1 VETDAGTAN
10 NLPPVPDSL
19 LAQISG
25 AYLAQQSAEIA
36 AAQASYTG
44 SKTTPGQGN
53 PFVRP
58 TTPSGD
64 VTAWVPGYGWETV
77 PYADSYF
84 AQEPAAIQQG
94 TTSADTVG
102 PASGTLSVANLR
114 VQAQYDADVYHQSYT
129 LYEVPADEN
138 GGQADYVIVP
148 SSEPPT
154 DVNEH
159 FTHPTTLFVAKPSAI
174 PGLPI
179 QTQTPLGHGLG
190 THPTLA
196 SIPSGLIP
204 DVTTYAQQHDVMG
217 GTNPGITIPA
227 GTGVPPGSGNPG
239 LDSWQLAQL
248 VQQEME
254 QSTGQPYLLLGE
266 ETSGGATYYRVM
278 PQADLSNPNV
288 NVGFTVTSSGSLSNT
303 IAYGA
308 IGSAGTNTAGRNAV
322 GLAIEGAQAAASAT
336 NLAEPV
342 TVYVANGEVQWV
354 MAPRPVP
361 AGATILYTT
370 TSGMTAA
377 GSAIYAANTGAE
389 PAYTGPVTS
398 ATVSAAAASAS
409 AQSAL
414 LTAVLGTTIPTGYTG
429 YVHVD
434 LGGANWTDV
443 YVSDGQYQ
451 GQSLPQ
457 SANAVGSV
465 QYGVWVPGATASTSS
480 PGPTST
486 VTTSARIP
494 LTGSSGAVTNPIK
507 TVPITG
513 TSGGVLIGGATSSA
527 ATTAPADFTPSE
539 AATYIHNFQALHPSE
554 DFTPQYLAYISGS
567 LLTEPYFAPD
577 LAKNVP

>member
-1 VETDAGTAN
+1 MISAGYA
-10 NLPPVPDSL
+10 
-19 LAQISG
+19 
-25 AYLAQQSAEIA
+25 AQQSAEIA
-36 AAQASYTG
+36 AAEASYTG
-44 SKTTPGQGN
+44 NKTVASQTN

-58 TTPSGD
+58 STPSGE
-64 VTAWVPGYGWETV
+64 VTAWVPGYGWQTV
-77 PYADSYF
+77 PYENSYF
-84 AQEPAAIQQG
+84 GQEPAAIQQG
-94 TTSADTVG
+94 TSSAGMGG
-102 PASGTLSVANLR
+102 PASGGVLSMAELSA
-114 VQAQYDADVYHQSYT
+114 QTQYDADVYHQSYT
-129 LYEVPADEN
+129 LYEVPADEGIN
-138 GGQADYVIVP
+138 GQVDYEIVK
-148 SSEPPT
+148 SSEPLT
-154 DVNEH
+154 DVDEY
-159 FTHPTTLFVAKPSAI
+159 FTHPTTLFVAQPSAI
-174 PGLPI
+174 PGAPVYNAA
-179 QTQTPLGHGLG
+179 PLGQGLG
-190 THPTLA
+190 THPTLS
-196 SIPSGLIP
+196 SIPSGLLP
-204 DVTTYAQQHDVMG
+204 DVSVYAEQHDVTG

-389 PAYTGPVTS
+389 PPYTGPVTS

-494 LTGSSGAVTNPIK
+494 LTGSSGTVTNPIK

-577 LAKNVP
+577 LAKDVP